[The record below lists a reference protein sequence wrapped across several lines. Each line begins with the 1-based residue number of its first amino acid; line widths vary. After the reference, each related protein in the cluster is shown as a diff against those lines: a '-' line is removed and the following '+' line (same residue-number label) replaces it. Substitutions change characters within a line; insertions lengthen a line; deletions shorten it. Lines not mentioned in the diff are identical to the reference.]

1 MTQVQQH
8 DPIYRTTPERTTK
21 MMVIM
26 LGIGCL
32 TALKSINWQ
41 ENDQIIVVVVLCI
54 IVPITHSI
62 LNGFGISL
70 IIYSVYHI
78 LKGNTHRIHPI
89 LYIIIIPFLINI
101 LY

>member
-1 MTQVQQH
+1 LPGNSILVGPEVRVY
-8 DPIYRTTPERTTK
+8 PIGAT
-21 MMVIM
+21 MVIM

-70 IIYSVYHI
+70 IIYTGYHI
-78 LKGNTHRIHPI
+78 LKGNTHGIHPLLHI
-89 LYIIIIPFLINI
+89 INI
-101 LY
+101 LFIIKFLY